1 MNDDKIK
8 YAEKIVA
15 VCIIGCLAI
24 FCLFCIYNY
33 LSTDKSADNHNDTIT
48 IQRIEDEHRQLGDE
62 LADIRTELQYGQKA
76 VTRAEERIG
85 DLQES
90 NAVSTEKLRESR
102 ELIKRSRDIFKDVDR
117 ANGLTEA
124 QIGSEGTTK

>member
-33 LSTDKSADNHNDTIT
+33 LSTDKSADNNNDTIT

-76 VTRAEERIG
+76 VTRAEERVG

-90 NAVSTEKLRESR
+90 NAISSEKLRKSR

-117 ANGLTEA
+117 ANGLPEVQT
-124 QIGSEGTTK
+124 GSEGTTK

>member
-15 VCIIGCLAI
+15 VCIIGCIAV

-33 LSTDKSADNHNDTIT
+33 LSTDKSADNHNDNIT
-48 IQRIEDEHRQLGDE
+48 VQRIEDEHRQLGDE

-76 VTRAEERIG
+76 VTRAEERVG

-90 NAVSTEKLRESR
+90 NAISAEKLRESR

-117 ANGLTEA
+117 ANGLPEA
-124 QIGSEGTTK
+124 QIDSEGTTK

>member
-24 FCLFCIYNY
+24 FCLFCVYNY
-33 LSTDKSADNHNDTIT
+33 LSADKSADNHNDTVT

-62 LADIRTELQYGQKA
+62 LADIRTELQYGQEA
-76 VTRAEERIG
+76 VDRAEERVG

-90 NAVSTEKLRESR
+90 NAISTEKLRESR
-102 ELIKRSRDIFKDVDR
+102 ELIERSRNIFKDVER
-117 ANGLTEA
+117 ANGLPEA
-124 QIGSEGTTK
+124 QTGSEGTTK

>member
-15 VCIIGCLAI
+15 VCIIGFLAV
-24 FCLFCIYNY
+24 FCLFCIYSY

-48 IQRIEDEHRQLGDE
+48 IQRIEDGNRWIGDE
-62 LADIRTELQYGQKA
+62 LEDIRAKLQFGQEA

-90 NAVSTEKLRESR
+90 NAVSSEKLRESR

-117 ANGLTEA
+117 ANGLPEA
-124 QIGSEGTTK
+124 QTTGEGTTE

>member
-15 VCIIGCLAI
+15 VCIIGCLTI

-33 LSTDKSADNHNDTIT
+33 LSTNKSADNHNDNIT

-90 NAVSTEKLRESR
+90 NAVSSEKLRESR

-117 ANGLTEA
+117 ANGLPEA
-124 QIGSEGTTK
+124 QTGSEGTTK

>member
-33 LSTDKSADNHNDTIT
+33 LSTAKSADNHNDTIT
-48 IQRIEDEHRQLGDE
+48 VQRIEDEHRQLGDE

-90 NAVSTEKLRESR
+90 NAVSSEKLRESR

-117 ANGLTEA
+117 ANGLPEA
-124 QIGSEGTTK
+124 QTGSEGTTK

>member
-15 VCIIGCLAI
+15 VCIIGCLAV

-76 VTRAEERIG
+76 VTRAEERVG

-90 NAVSTEKLRESR
+90 NAISSEKLRESR

-117 ANGLTEA
+117 ANGLLEA
-124 QIGSEGTTK
+124 QTGSEGTTK

>member
-1 MNDDKIK
+1 MNEDKIK

-15 VCIIGCLAI
+15 TCIIGCLTI
-24 FCLFCIYNY
+24 FCLFCVYNY
-33 LSTDKSADNHNDTIT
+33 LSADKSADNHNDTVT
-48 IQRIEDEHRQLGDE
+48 IQRIEEEHRQLGNE
-62 LADIRTELQYGQKA
+62 LADIRTELQYGQEA
-76 VTRAEERIG
+76 VNRAEERVG

-102 ELIKRSRDIFKDVDR
+102 ELIKRSRNIFKDVDR
-117 ANGLTEA
+117 ENGLLET

>member
-15 VCIIGCLAI
+15 VCIISCLAI
-24 FCLFCIYNY
+24 FCLFCVYNY
-33 LSTDKSADNHNDTIT
+33 LSTDKSTNNHNDTVT

-76 VTRAEERIG
+76 VTRAEERVG

-90 NAVSTEKLRESR
+90 NAVSAEKLRESR

-117 ANGLTEA
+117 ANGLPEA
-124 QIGSEGTTK
+124 QTGSEGTTK

>member
-33 LSTDKSADNHNDTIT
+33 LSTDKAADNHNDNIT
-48 IQRIEDEHRQLGDE
+48 VQRIEDEHRQLGDE

-76 VTRAEERIG
+76 VTRAEERVG

-117 ANGLTEA
+117 ANGLPET
-124 QIGSEGTTK
+124 QTGSEGTTK

>member
-15 VCIIGCLAI
+15 VCIIGCLAV

-33 LSTDKSADNHNDTIT
+33 LSTDKSADNHNDNIT
-48 IQRIEDEHRQLGDE
+48 VQRIEDEHRQLGDE

-90 NAVSTEKLRESR
+90 NAVSSEKLRESR
-102 ELIKRSRDIFKDVDR
+102 ELIKRSRDIFKDVDKE
-117 ANGLTEA
+117 NGLPET
-124 QIGSEGTTK
+124 QTGSEGTTK

>member
-15 VCIIGCLAI
+15 VCIIGCLAV

-33 LSTDKSADNHNDTIT
+33 LSTDKSADNHNDNIT

-76 VTRAEERIG
+76 VTRAEERVE

-102 ELIKRSRDIFKDVDR
+102 ELIERSRDIFKDVDR
-117 ANGLTEA
+117 ANGLPEA
-124 QIGSEGTTK
+124 QTSSEGTTK

>member
-15 VCIIGCLAI
+15 VCIIGCLAV
-24 FCLFCIYNY
+24 FCLFCIYSY

-62 LADIRTELQYGQKA
+62 LADIRTELQYGQKS
-76 VTRAEERIG
+76 VTRAEERVG

-90 NAVSTEKLRESR
+90 NAVSSEKLRESR

-117 ANGLTEA
+117 ANGLPEA
-124 QIGSEGTTK
+124 QTGSEGTTK

>member
-15 VCIIGCLAI
+15 VCIIGCLAV

-33 LSTDKSADNHNDTIT
+33 LSTNKSADNHNDNIT
-48 IQRIEDEHRQLGDE
+48 VQRIEDEHRQLGDE

-76 VTRAEERIG
+76 VTRAEERVG

-90 NAVSTEKLRESR
+90 NAVSSEKLRESR

-124 QIGSEGTTK
+124 QTGSEGTTK

>member
-15 VCIIGCLAI
+15 VCIISCLAI
-24 FCLFCIYNY
+24 FCLSCVYNY
-33 LSTDKSADNHNDTIT
+33 LSTDKSADNHNDTVT

-62 LADIRTELQYGQKA
+62 LADIRTELQYGQEA
-76 VTRAEERIG
+76 VNRAEERVG

-102 ELIKRSRDIFKDVDR
+102 ELIERSRNIFKDVET
-117 ANGLTEA
+117 ANGLPEA
-124 QIGSEGTTK
+124 QTGSKGTTK

>member
-90 NAVSTEKLRESR
+90 NAVSSEKLRESR
-102 ELIKRSRDIFKDVDR
+102 ALIKRSRDIFKDVDR
-117 ANGLTEA
+117 ANGLDETPVE
-124 QIGSEGTTK
+124 SKGTTK

>member
-24 FCLFCIYNY
+24 FCLFCIYTY
-33 LSTDKSADNHNDTIT
+33 LSTDKSADNHNDTVT

-62 LADIRTELQYGQKA
+62 LADIRTELQYGQEA
-76 VTRAEERIG
+76 VNRAEERVG

-90 NAVSTEKLRESR
+90 NAVSSERLRESK
-102 ELIKRSRDIFKDVDR
+102 ELIKRSRDIFADIDK
-117 ANGLTEA
+117 ANGLDEA
-124 QIGSEGTTK
+124 PVESKGTTK

>member
-24 FCLFCIYNY
+24 FCLFGVYNY

-62 LADIRTELQYGQKA
+62 LADIRTELQYGQEA
-76 VTRAEERIG
+76 VDRAEERVG

-102 ELIKRSRDIFKDVDR
+102 ELIERSRNIFKDVER
-117 ANGLTEA
+117 ANGLHEA
-124 QIGSEGTTK
+124 QTGSEGTTK

>member
-1 MNDDKIK
+1 MNDEKIK

-15 VCIIGCLAI
+15 VCVVGCLAI
-24 FCLFCIYNY
+24 FCLFCVYNY

-48 IQRIEDEHRQLGDE
+48 VQRIEDEHRQLGNE
-62 LADIRTELQYGQKA
+62 LADTRTELQYGQEA
-76 VTRAEERIG
+76 VDRAEERVG

-90 NAVSTEKLRESR
+90 TTVSTEKLRESR

-117 ANGLTEA
+117 ANGLPEA
-124 QIGSEGTTK
+124 QTDREGTTK

>member
-15 VCIIGCLAI
+15 VCIIGCLAV

-33 LSTDKSADNHNDTIT
+33 LSTDKSADNHNDNIT
-48 IQRIEDEHRQLGDE
+48 VQRIEDEHRQLGDE

-117 ANGLTEA
+117 ANGLPEA
-124 QIGSEGTTK
+124 QTDSEGTTK

>member
-15 VCIIGCLAI
+15 VCIIGCLAV

-48 IQRIEDEHRQLGDE
+48 IQRIEDEHKQLGDE
-62 LADIRTELQYGQKA
+62 

-90 NAVSTEKLRESR
+90 NAVSSEKLRESR

-117 ANGLTEA
+117 ANGLPEA
-124 QIGSEGTTK
+124 QTGSEGTTK

>member
-24 FCLFCIYNY
+24 FCLFCVYNY
-33 LSTDKSADNHNDTIT
+33 LSTDNHNDNIT

-76 VTRAEERIG
+76 VTRAEERVE

-102 ELIKRSRDIFKDVDR
+102 ELIERSRDIFKDVDR
-117 ANGLTEA
+117 ANGLPEA
-124 QIGSEGTTK
+124 QTSSEGTTK

>member
-15 VCIIGCLAI
+15 VCIIGCI
-24 FCLFCIYNY
+24 TVFCLFCIYNY
-33 LSTDKSADNHNDTIT
+33 LSADESADNHNDTVT

-62 LADIRTELQYGQKA
+62 LADIRTELQYGQEA
-76 VTRAEERIG
+76 VNRAEERVG

-90 NAVSTEKLRESR
+90 NAVSAEKLRESR
-102 ELIKRSRDIFKDVDR
+102 ELIERSRNIFKDVDR
-117 ANGLTEA
+117 ENGLLET

>member
-24 FCLFCIYNY
+24 FCLFCVYNY
-33 LSTDKSADNHNDTIT
+33 LSDTDNHTDTVT

-62 LADIRTELQYGQKA
+62 LADIRTELQYGQEA
-76 VTRAEERIG
+76 VNRAEKRIG

-102 ELIKRSRDIFKDVDR
+102 ELIERSRNIFKDVDR
-117 ANGLTEA
+117 ANGLPET